1 VFVISNL
8 LVFSKKSIKTVKN
21 LWNKIF
27 FTQGVDS
34 MKIVDF
40 IEKFMK
46 ADEDTKK
53 KIEEILSA
61 SVAENESPLE
71 NPCKNPIQH

>member
-1 VFVISNL
+1 MNL
-8 LVFSKKSIKTVKN
+8 VE
-21 LWNKIF
+21 
-27 FTQGVDS
+27 
-34 MKIVDF
+34 F
-40 IEKFMK
+40 IDKFIK

-53 KIEEILSA
+53 KVEEILST

>member
-1 VFVISNL
+1 MN
-8 LVFSKKSIKTVKN
+8 
-21 LWNKIF
+21 
-27 FTQGVDS
+27 
-34 MKIVDF
+34 IVDF

-61 SVAENESPLE
+61 SIAENESPLE